1 MSGETAITIDNFVVA
16 QLTANELG
24 DITKYNV
31 QFTEYLI
38 PSDYQD
44 LINQVK
50 EDVSNWVELSD
61 GSIRFNKIIYTDFV
75 EPTE

>member
-24 DITKYNV
+24 EVAKYNV
-31 QFTEYLI
+31 QFIEYLI
-38 PSDYQD
+38 PPTYQD

-50 EDVSNWVELSD
+50 QDEENWVELSD
-61 GSIRFNKIIYTDFV
+61 GSVRFHKVIYTNVV
-75 EPTE
+75 EVTE